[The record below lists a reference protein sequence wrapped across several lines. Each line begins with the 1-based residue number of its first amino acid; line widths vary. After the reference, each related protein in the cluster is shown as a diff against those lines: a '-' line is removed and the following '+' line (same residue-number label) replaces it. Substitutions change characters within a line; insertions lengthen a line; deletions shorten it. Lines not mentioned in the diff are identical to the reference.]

1 VSLNLDRSTWKRV
14 KLGDVVLRS
23 RTQLDPFESDVD
35 RYVAGGHIDT
45 DSVMIRRSGDVTD
58 GQMGSTFRYVFKPGQ
73 VLFVSARPYL
83 RKTGVPDFAGVV
95 ADKTYVLEAVP
106 GNGLFQDMLPFLL
119 TSDRF
124 VEYATQEATGSMNPR
139 LLWGAMQRYEFDLP
153 PLDEQQRMA
162 DLLWMVE
169 RQRLAVEEIA
179 TTVRLVRSAWLHSLF
194 AQAETI
200 AGFVELNSMIEDT
213 RPICYGVLKP
223 GPEYDSG
230 RLIVDVKD
238 YPSGQIQLQMV
249 RRCDPEIEAE
259 FKRSR
264 LRSGDVL
271 LSIRGTIGRVAV
283 VPEQLDGHNIS
294 RDSARISGDPAKVL
308 PGFLRLILESP
319 DVQQEIRRTTTGLAV
334 KGINIARIRALAVPN
349 WTIGRQQEAVDA
361 HGVIEGTL
369 AAAVAELSSL
379 SLLRTSLLSDLLGE
393 ADGPVQR
400 GE

>member
-1 VSLNLDRSTWKRV
+1 MSLNLDRSTWKRV

-23 RTQLDPFESDVD
+23 RAQADPFKGDVD

-45 DSVMIRRSGDVTD
+45 DGVIIRRSGDVAD
-58 GQMGSTFRYVFKPGQ
+58 GQMGSTFHYSFEPGQ

-83 RKTGVPDFAGVV
+83 RKTGIPDFSGVV

-106 GNGLFQDMLPFLL
+106 GNGLLQSMLPFLL

-124 VEYATQEATGSMNPR
+124 VEYANQEATGSMNPR
-139 LLWGAMQRYEFDLP
+139 LLWGAMQRYEFGLP
-153 PLDEQQRMA
+153 PLDEQQRIA
-162 DLLWMVE
+162 DLLWTVE
-169 RQRLAVEEIA
+169 RQRLAVEEISTA
-179 TTVRLVRSAWLHSLF
+179 VKLVRSAWLHSLF
-194 AQAETI
+194 ARAETT
-200 AGFVELNSMIEDT
+200 AGFVELNSMIDDM

-223 GPEYDSG
+223 GPEYGDG

-238 YPSGQIQLQMV
+238 YPSGQIQLQTV

-264 LRSGDVL
+264 LRTGDVL

-294 RDSARISGDPAKVL
+294 RDSARISGDPTKVL

-319 DVQQEIRRTTTGLAV
+319 DVQEEIRRTTTGLAV
-334 KGINIARIRALAVPN
+334 KGINVARIRTLAVPN
-349 WTIGRQQEAVDA
+349 WTIGRQQEAVNAHDLIEVALDA
-361 HGVIEGTL
+361 AT
-369 AAAVAELSSL
+369 AELSSL
-379 SLLRTSLLSDLLGE
+379 ALLRTSLLSNLFGE
-393 ADGPVQR
+393 G
-400 GE
+400 